1 MATLSG
7 HRSAVRLAATAAAL
21 AAAALTVGASPVSAA
36 PAAPT
41 VEFSGGS
48 VLSLLVCKSE
58 PNTGNLSVP
67 ADSRINFV
75 NRLGQNAA
83 LKVDGRNVA
92 TVQPNQQVPVL
103 FKKGPVE
110 VAMTFDCGVGVV
122 QQFRPVSVGVTTP
135 PPAAAAT
142 GQAAQGQQ
150 AKAAPGATRTAAA
163 NGPAGAAAGAANG
176 VIGNRSGGSAHP
188 TRTPQAQDG
197 SAAAA
202 DGAGE
207 QGTEPIDPSLLDPS
221 AAAAPAL
228 GVDPSAPVDDRVT
241 VEEPVAAS
249 GPASNGPAG
258 LLALVATVCVV
269 GVGIA
274 AIRAII
280 AQRASRASFA

>member
-7 HRSAVRLAATAAAL
+7 HRTAVRLAATAAAVI
-21 AAAALTVGASPVSAA
+21 AAALTVGASPVSAA
-36 PAAPT
+36 TESPT

-58 PNTGNLSVP
+58 PNTGGLSVP
-67 ADSRINFV
+67 ADSRVNFV
-75 NRLGQNAA
+75 NRLGQNAS
-83 LKVDGRNVA
+83 LKVDGKSVA

-110 VAMTFDCGVGVV
+110 VAMTFDCGVGVM
-122 QQFRPVSVGVTTP
+122 QQFKPVSVGVTTP
-135 PPAAAAT
+135 PPAAAVT
-142 GQAAQGQQ
+142 GQAAQGQ
-150 AKAAPGATRTAAA
+150 AKAAPGATKTTAAA

-176 VIGNRSGGSAHP
+176 VITNRSGAA
-188 TRTPQAQDG
+188 TRSNKTPQAQDG
-197 SAAAA
+197 ASAAAG
-202 DGAGE
+202 DAGE
-207 QGTEPIDPSLLDPS
+207 VGTEPIDPSLLDPS
-221 AAAAPAL
+221 AAPAL
-228 GVDPSAPVDDRVT
+228 GGVDPSAPVDDRVT

-249 GPASNGPAG
+249 GPATNGPAG

>member
-1 MATLSG
+1 MSG
-7 HRSAVRLAATAAAL
+7 HRTAVRLAATAAAI
-21 AAAALTVGASPVSAA
+21 AAAALTVGAGPVSAA
-36 PAAPT
+36 PETPSI
-41 VEFSGGS
+41 EFSGGS

-58 PNTGNLSVP
+58 PNTGNVSVP
-67 ADSRINFV
+67 SDSRVNFV
-75 NRLGQNAA
+75 NRLGQDAS
-83 LKVDGRNVA
+83 LKVDGRSVA

-122 QQFRPVSVGVTTP
+122 QQFKPVSVGVTTP
-135 PPAAAAT
+135 PPSAGGAT
-142 GQAAQGQQ
+142 AQAAQPQ
-150 AKAAPGATRTAAA
+150 AKAPGAVKTTGPA

-176 VIGNRSGGSAHP
+176 VITNRSGGSRSAKTP
-188 TRTPQAQDG
+188 TATPGAAG
-197 SAAAA
+197 SAGA
-202 DGAGE
+202 DSAGE
-207 QGTEPIDPSLLDPS
+207 TGTEPIDPALIDPS
-221 AAAAPAL
+221 AAAAPAV

-241 VEEPVAAS
+241 VEQPVAAS

>member
-7 HRSAVRLAATAAAL
+7 HRSAVRLAATAAIAT
-21 AAAALTVGASPVSAA
+21 AALTVGASPVSAA
-36 PAAPT
+36 PSAPT

-58 PNTGNLSVP
+58 PNTGDLSVP

-83 LKVDGRNVA
+83 LKVDGKSVA

-122 QQFRPVSVGVTTP
+122 QQFKPVSVGVTAP
-135 PPAAAAT
+135 PPAPVAT
-142 GQAAQGQQ
+142 AQAAQGQ
-150 AKAAPGATRTAAA
+150 AKAAPGATKTAAA

-176 VIGNRSGGSAHP
+176 VISNRSGGAARS

-202 DGAGE
+202 DE
-207 QGTEPIDPSLLDPS
+207 MGTEPIDPSLLDPS
-221 AAAAPAL
+221 AAPAPAM

-249 GPASNGPAG
+249 GPASNGPVG

-280 AQRASRASFA
+280 AERASRASFA

>member
-7 HRSAVRLAATAAAL
+7 HRTAVRLAATAAAI

-36 PAAPT
+36 PAEPT

-48 VLSLLVCKSE
+48 VLSLLVCKSQ
-58 PNTGNLSVP
+58 PNTGDLSVP
-67 ADSRINFV
+67 ADTRVNFV
-75 NRLGQNAA
+75 NRLGQNAS
-83 LKVDGRNVA
+83 LKVDGQSVA

-122 QQFRPVSVGVTTP
+122 QQFKPVSVGVTA
-135 PPAAAAT
+135 PPAAPAAT
-142 GQAAQGQQ
+142 GQPAQGST
-150 AKAAPGATRTAAA
+150 AKAAPGATKTSPA

-176 VIGNRSGGSAHP
+176 VINNRTGGAAHA
-188 TRTPQAQDG
+188 TKTPAAQDG

-202 DGAGE
+202 DE
-207 QGTEPIDPSLLDPS
+207 FGTEPADPSLLDPS
-221 AAAAPAL
+221 AAAAPAI
-228 GVDPSAPVDDRVT
+228 GADPSAPVDDRVT

>member
-1 MATLSG
+1 M
-7 HRSAVRLAATAAAL
+7 
-21 AAAALTVGASPVSAA
+21 SAA
-36 PAAPT
+36 PESPS

-58 PNTGNLSVP
+58 PSTGNVSVP
-67 ADSRINFV
+67 SDSRVNFV
-75 NRLGQNAA
+75 NRLGQNAS
-83 LKVDGRNVA
+83 LKVDGKSVA

-122 QQFRPVSVGVTTP
+122 QQFKPVSVGVTTP
-135 PPAAAAT
+135 PPAAAAPA
-142 GQAAQGQQ
+142 GPAAQPQ
-150 AKAAPGATRTAAA
+150 AKAAPGTTKTTGPA

-176 VIGNRSGGSAHP
+176 VITNRSGGSRSTKTP
-188 TRTPQAQDG
+188 TAQAGTDG
-197 SAAAA
+197 SAPAA
-202 DGAGE
+202 DAGE
-207 QGTEPIDPSLLDPS
+207 LGTEPIDPALVDPS
-221 AAAAPAL
+221 AAAAPAM
-228 GVDPSAPVDDRVT
+228 GVDPSAASADDRVT